1 MDSEEKI
8 KERKEWNK
16 PFLRAFNTL
25 LYEEGIDG
33 SKGKLCSL
41 IGIQPGLIS
50 NYSKGL
56 KKVSLDTMNKI
67 VRVSRGRLNIDFLIG
82 KSEHMMIADIP
93 HVQSCNDVEEEVN
106 RTNNINQQPDASSY
120 LNALLA
126 RDDET
131 IASLKRE
138 LIAKDDII
146 QEKEEHIAT
155 ITKLAEERLHRINEL
170 RRIIDAN
177 NIDITKYPFTVG
189 VSEKEINRNKTI

>member
-25 LYEEGIDG
+25 LYEEEIGG

-50 NYSKGL
+50 NYSKGF

-93 HVQSCNDVEEEVN
+93 HDQSYNDVEEVN
-106 RTNNINQQPDASSY
+106 RTNNINQQPSASSY

-138 LIAKDDII
+138 LMAKDDII
-146 QEKEEHIAT
+146 QEMEEHIAT
-155 ITKLAEERLHRINEL
+155 IEKLAEERLHRINEL

-177 NIDITKYPFTVG
+177 NIDITKYPYTIG